1 MLALRRGRGERAFET
16 RGTPLM
22 VCGCESVARFPGWS
36 AIITRSGQN
45 GNLPLHPIN
54 RQQAYYTG
62 IQCILQAFSA
72 PCANFFSPFF
82 VRSNLKLRFSYA
94 SRRFSMTPLSGV
106 SIASP
111 HFEIPAQKTLRRTAK
126 NLSGRKKYQLC
137 ENAFSR
143 SKSSGVSLSR
153 IVPLSATFSSV
164 RMQELLSTAPRS
176 PPGPS

>member
-1 MLALRRGRGERAFET
+1 MLALRRERGGRAFET

-72 PCANFFSPFF
+72 PFANFFSPFF
-82 VRSNLKLRFSYA
+82 VRSSPKVRFSYA
-94 SRRFSMTPLSGV
+94 SRRFGMSPFSGV

-111 HFEIPAQKTLRRTAK
+111 HFGIPAKKTSRRTAK
-126 NLSGRKKYQLC
+126 NPSGGKKYQPC

-153 IVPLSATFSSV
+153 TVPLSVTFSSARV
-164 RMQELLSTAPRS
+164 QGLLSTAPRR